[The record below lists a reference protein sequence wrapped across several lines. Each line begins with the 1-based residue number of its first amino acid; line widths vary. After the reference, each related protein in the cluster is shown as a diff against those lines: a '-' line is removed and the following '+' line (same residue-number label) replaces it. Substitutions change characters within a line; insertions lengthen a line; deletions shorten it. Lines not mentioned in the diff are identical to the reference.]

1 MAHILRLAFLLHGCQ
16 FLMLLDGDA
25 TIFCCML
32 FILPTK
38 YTILVNGAH
47 QRPHRISLFYW
58 EGRAAQQQS
67 SPTRAARCTNSQD
80 FSRDMDSA
88 NVEEV
93 ASV

>member
-1 MAHILRLAFLLHGCQ
+1 MARASACIGFP
-16 FLMLLDGDA
+16 F
-25 TIFCCML
+25 
-32 FILPTK
+32 
-38 YTILVNGAH
+38 
-47 QRPHRISLFYW
+47 FYW

-67 SPTRAARCTNSQD
+67 SPTRAARCTNGQD